1 MQKNITC
8 NHSKEILKLTKLITK
23 LRDENKVL
31 KARVRHLERKD
42 EWLIVEQAAEIIGVL
57 SCVVSAL
64 CDRYGLKFKM
74 AGSRRLYTRRNIE
87 KLRDE
92 FNATR
97 QAGTQVH
104 YVRESANQN
113 SEIKLQVW

>member
-1 MQKNITC
+1 MQKNILH
-8 NHSKEILKLTKLITK
+8 NHSQEILKLTKLNTK
-23 LRDENKVL
+23 LRDENKLL
-31 KARVRHLERKD
+31 KAQVRELKRRD
-42 EWLIVEQAAEIIGVL
+42 EWLIVEQAAEIIGVQ

-64 CDRYGLKFKM
+64 CDRYALKFKM

-87 KLRDE
+87 KLRDD

-104 YVRESANQN
+104 YVREIAGQN
-113 SEIKLQVW
+113 SRIKMQVW